1 MQKRKQ
7 NMTTNPTSKLEKEFE
22 RWYDTRPSPRPP
34 AAFES
39 WLAGYNAALNAALKE
54 IKNGKA
60 I

>member
-22 RWYDTRPSPRPP
+22 RWYDNRKTGLPP

-39 WLAGYNAALNAALKE
+39 WLAGYNAALNEALKE
-54 IKNGKA
+54 IKNGKD